1 MIQSAIRRPASA
13 LALTLLLAL
22 PAVAQNVTGTDPCP
36 KGTVCVAGSKTA
48 VTTTKPATP
57 APSTSSSTSSDSPSA
72 MQMLMS
78 LLGLS

>member
-13 LALTLLLAL
+13 LALTLLFAV
-22 PAVAQNVTGTDPCP
+22 PVVAQNVTGTDPCP
-36 KGTVCVAGSKTA
+36 KGTVCAAGSKTA

-57 APSTSSSTSSDSPSA
+57 APSTSSTTSSDSPTT
-72 MQMLMS
+72 MEVLMS